1 MTVET
6 ILADKG
12 REIVTLN
19 PRHTLAEAVETMT
32 RHRIGAVVVVD
43 AARAVQGIV
52 SERDVVR
59 ALAESGAGVLDDP
72 VSARMTTDVVT
83 CSQSA
88 GLPEL
93 MGLMT
98 TGKFRHVPVVEDGRL
113 VGIVSIGD
121 IVKHRLA
128 EVEAEHQAMREYI
141 TTA

>member
-6 ILADKG
+6 ILGEKG
-12 REIVTLN
+12 RDIVTLG
-19 PRHTLAEAVETMT
+19 PAHTLREAVQIMS
-32 RHRIGAVVVVD
+32 RHRIGAIVVVD
-43 AARAVQGIV
+43 EGRAVQGIV

-59 ALAESGAGVLDDP
+59 ALAEAGPDVLDEP
-72 VSARMTTDVVT
+72 VGRRMTTDVVT
-83 CSQSA
+83 CSQTA
-88 GLPEL
+88 GVPEL

-98 TGKFRHVPVVEDGRL
+98 EGKFRHVPVVEGGHL

-128 EVEAEHQAMREYI
+128 EVEAEHNAMRDYI